1 MKFTKL
7 VNQPIDRP
15 KPKVDEMLQ
24 EVELHG
30 NGSHEWVC

>member
-7 VNQPIDRP
+7 GNQPIDGP

-24 EVELHG
+24 EVKFPG
-30 NGSHEWVC
+30 NGSHERVC